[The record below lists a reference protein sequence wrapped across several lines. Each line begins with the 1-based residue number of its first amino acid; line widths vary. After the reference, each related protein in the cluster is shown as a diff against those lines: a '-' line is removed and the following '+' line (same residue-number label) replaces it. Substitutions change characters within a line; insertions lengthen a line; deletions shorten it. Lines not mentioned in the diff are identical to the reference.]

1 MAELIKL
8 ISLDNPRN
16 VEELKLTAEEL
27 DSDTGR
33 SVYVKIYCG
42 TETISD
48 LAQSLGISV
57 QLASYHVEKL
67 LMAGLIRERGDGNWF
82 SQKGKRVAHYVPSN
96 AALLIVPS
104 AEIMKKAGKE
114 RVRSSM
120 GSVLKKI
127 FYSSALGASVIF
139 ILNRAAVSLQSSTTH
154 IEAFSSISQATPQLY
169 TVFIPVTAGI
179 TVAIILFMF
188 FYMKKQITARE
199 SAG

>member
-1 MAELIKL
+1 MAELIRL

-16 VEELKLTAEEL
+16 VEELKLMAEEL

-33 SVYVKIYCG
+33 SVYVQIYGG

-48 LAQSLGISV
+48 VAQNLGISV

-82 SQKGKRVAHYVPSN
+82 SQKGKRVAHYVSSN
-96 AALLIVPS
+96 VALLIVPS

-120 GSVLKKI
+120 GSVLRKI
-127 FYSSALGASVIF
+127 FYSSVLGASVIF
-139 ILNRAAVSLQSSTTH
+139 ILNRVAVSMLSLQPRAAH
-154 IEAFSSISQATPQLY
+154 IEALSISQATSQPY
-169 TVFIPVTAGI
+169 TVFIPVTAGVA
-179 TVAIILFMF
+179 VAIISFMF
-188 FYMKKQITARE
+188 FYRE
-199 SAG
+199 KLHHRT